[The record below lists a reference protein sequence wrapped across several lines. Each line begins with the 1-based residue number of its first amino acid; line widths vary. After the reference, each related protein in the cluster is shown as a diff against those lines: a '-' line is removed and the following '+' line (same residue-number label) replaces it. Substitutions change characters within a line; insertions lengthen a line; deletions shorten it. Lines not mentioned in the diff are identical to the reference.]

1 LSRLWICIAA
11 LALMPAWRAQ
21 SPLSGELLDEAQ
33 RLMGR
38 LDRSTPNCKSLPEA
52 PRLTYALRQTAR
64 LYVVVPNRLLE
75 SRERLEALFWLRVRS
90 REGGDWRYFGYR
102 VEREL
107 RSLLRDPRA
116 REVDPKLIERYLSRV
131 ELIVG
136 ASLVFG
142 AGRYEWEAVLLEKD
156 GPVCRAASAFSVG
169 RAPKQDGE
177 AGLEPGEILT
187 SGESFARALEQKPKR
202 PGELLVLVN
211 VGRIRPY
218 RTGVDGYE
226 ASRLLNVLQGLMERM
241 RFERTRV
248 VAVSFDQQDL
258 FYDEPDFGP
267 REFADLYEELRGL
280 ELGTISVSKLANKS
294 GHQEVLSDLF
304 RFDHGAPKALVMIGF
319 TSRFYERPLGPLVEK
334 LLRLD
339 GKVYYLHVR
348 VPFAGNDVFR
358 DLLDRLARDAGGRAI
373 DLFLPK
379 DLAEALERL
388 EQALPEGAGSA
399 PPNPRSD

>member
-1 LSRLWICIAA
+1 MIRIWICLAV
-11 LALMPAWRAQ
+11 LALNPAWRAQ
-21 SPLSGELLDEAQ
+21 APLRGEVLEEAQ

-38 LDRSTPNCKSLPEA
+38 LDPSTPRCKALPEA
-52 PRLTYALRQTAR
+52 PGLAYAMRQTAG
-64 LYVVVPNRLLE
+64 LYVVIPSRILEKRDRLD
-75 SRERLEALFWLRVRS
+75 ALFWLRVRS
-90 REGGDWRYFGYR
+90 REGGEWRYFGYR

-142 AGRYEWEAVLLEKD
+142 AGRYDWEAMLLERD
-156 GPVCRAASAFSVG
+156 GPICRTSETFSVG
-169 RAPKQDGE
+169 KAPRQDGE
-177 AGLEPGEILT
+177 IGLEPGEILT
-187 SGESFARALEQKPKR
+187 SGESFARALELKPKR
-202 PGELLVLVN
+202 SGELLVLVN
-211 VGRIRPY
+211 VGRIRRY
-218 RTGVDGYE
+218 RSGVDGYE

-280 ELGTISVSKLANKS
+280 ELGTISVSKLANRA

-304 RFDHGAPKALVMIGF
+304 RFEDGAPKAVVMIGF
-319 TSRFYERPLGPLVEK
+319 TSRFYERPLEPLVEK
-334 LLRLD
+334 LLPLK

-348 VPFAGNDVFR
+348 SPFFGNDVFR
-358 DLLDRLARDAGGRAI
+358 DLLDRLAKDAGGRAM
-373 DLFLPK
+373 DLFLPA
-379 DLAEALERL
+379 DLAKALERL
-388 EQALPEGAGSA
+388 EQDLPEGAAAA
-399 PPNPRSD
+399 PPDPRSD